1 MARITTA
8 SVLVMALAG
17 CMQDAGVLDRV
28 GIGKGDDPEVTRR
41 DSSFDTVRGEDS
53 SATIDALLA
62 RPSILE
68 AGSPYARVAQA
79 ALDASAR
86 AAEAELRAARLR
98 ALAQSKNWLP
108 NVGPTISLT
117 SLGDVVASLLIEATL
132 FDNGRRKAERAFA
145 AADVEVAAVTLAS
158 DVNARVETAVA
169 LYIAALRGDEK
180 SALNRRA
187 LGQMAEFERIVRGRV
202 DGGISDRSD
211 LRVVESKINDIEG
224 AKTTAEEAARAARA
238 ELRTMTGTDFDAGF
252 APMRLGRPPVGLRPL
267 EVLLAEAEGRRSVAE
282 AKIAR
287 AGLLPSVTAT
297 ANVTEGGT
305 SGGVG
310 VGGARFGFGTPDALR
325 ALQAAQDAAQRNVS
339 EAEEDARRRFTRQEQ
354 RLQSFQRQEAEAAA
368 LAEESRVTF
377 RLFQRQFQA
386 GTRSVMDVVSIYEE
400 MVQREQAHVD
410 AKYETILIQ
419 LEMARDQG
427 LLADGGSI

>member
-1 MARITTA
+1 M
-8 SVLVMALAG
+8 
-17 CMQDAGVLDRV
+17 
-28 GIGKGDDPEVTRR
+28 
-41 DSSFDTVRGEDS
+41 
-53 SATIDALLA
+53 
-62 RPSILE
+62 
-68 AGSPYARVAQA
+68 
-79 ALDASAR
+79 
-86 AAEAELRAARLR
+86 
-98 ALAQSKNWLP
+98 
-108 NVGPTISLT
+108 
-117 SLGDVVASLLIEATL
+117 
-132 FDNGRRKAERAFA
+132 
-145 AADVEVAAVTLAS
+145 
-158 DVNARVETAVA
+158 
-169 LYIAALRGDEK
+169 
-180 SALNRRA
+180 
-187 LGQMAEFERIVRGRV
+187 
-202 DGGISDRSD
+202 
-211 LRVVESKINDIEG
+211 
-224 AKTTAEEAARAARA
+224 
-238 ELRTMTGTDFDAGF
+238 
-252 APMRLGRPPVGLRPL
+252 GRPPVGLRPL